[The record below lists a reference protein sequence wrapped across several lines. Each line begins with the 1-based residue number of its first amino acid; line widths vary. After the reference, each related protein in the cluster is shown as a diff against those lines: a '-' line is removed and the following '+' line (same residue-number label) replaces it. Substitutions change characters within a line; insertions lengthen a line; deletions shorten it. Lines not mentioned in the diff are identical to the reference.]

1 MLIDMN
7 KILEIDDKKEEG
19 TIKAFYK
26 RVSNKINMY
35 KEMLR
40 DRIKEDIETFKENE
54 KNYKE
59 LKKEKKIIKENI
71 FKEVN
76 KFESL
81 MYYRKFN
88 AARRVLM
95 NLRRNSGSEIED
107 DLIYIYAGEDF
118 EDMYAHS
125 VCKKIINGIETSQIP
140 GIYDELDAL
149 RIAKAFN
156 FDKEEEHGI
165 ALKIY
170 FFEIKNKNYRTAYN
184 IKITY
189 GIDNEEIR
197 EILPEAYRRDMALLR
212 Q

>member
-7 KILEIDDKKEEG
+7 RTLEMDDKKDKG

-26 RVSNKINMY
+26 KVSDKVNMY

-54 KNYKE
+54 KSYKE

-71 FKEVN
+71 FREVN
-76 KFESL
+76 RFEAL

-88 AARRVLM
+88 AATKVMRD
-95 NLRRNSGSEIED
+95 LRRNSSSTIED

-165 ALKIY
+165 ALKTY
-170 FFEIKNKNYRTAYN
+170 FFELKNKNYRTAYN